1 MSFFL
6 FEFDNASFYLDRE
19 KTQEELI
26 RDRKLSELTNAL
38 FEVRYL
44 ILNTTLMPKINKL
57 KKDLKHFLFDRIRKP
72 YRDTYYNM

>member
-6 FEFDNASFYLDRE
+6 FEFDNASFYLERE

-38 FEVRYL
+38 FELLYWLTMCVMLFFL
-44 ILNTTLMPKINKL
+44 IQQEGNAE
-57 KKDLKHFLFDRIRKP
+57 LFDADGP
-72 YRDTYYNM
+72 LDDVL

>member
-6 FEFDNASFYLDRE
+6 FEFDNASFYLERE

-38 FEVRYL
+38 FEVSNVTRLLYIESTDLSLLKNDNDHYL
-44 ILNTTLMPKINKL
+44 KFENAN
-57 KKDLKHFLFDRIRKP
+57 F
-72 YRDTYYNM
+72 

>member
-6 FEFDNASFYLDRE
+6 FEFDNASFYLERE

-38 FEVRYL
+38 FEVSNLTRPL
-44 ILNTTLMPKINKL
+44 FESSDLSLL
-57 KKDLKHFLFDRIRKP
+57 KKL
-72 YRDTYYNM
+72 